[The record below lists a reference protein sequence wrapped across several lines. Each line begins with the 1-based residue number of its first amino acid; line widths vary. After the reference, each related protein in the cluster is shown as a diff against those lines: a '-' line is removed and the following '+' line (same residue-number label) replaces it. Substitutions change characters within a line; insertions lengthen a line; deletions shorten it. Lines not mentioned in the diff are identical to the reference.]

1 MNHAYASIAL
11 FEVQSDK
18 VAIATLSV
26 TTEECVLSGGWL
38 LPLSNLADVKNVLT
52 DKLTL
57 PASTNDETKALIVN
71 LKLNV
76 VNFSD
81 FLRDAGLESKIAIEQ
96 YEEFKAEQPGKR
108 KNLVVPDF
116 YSWPSKIDV
125 LDPKTELKK
134 INMQE
139 SISGTAPEMEQVL
152 AAARLVKFFVEK
164 WISDETERSNRKF
177 VQGEAKLST
186 PLPLSWM
193 H

>member
-81 FLRDAGLESKIAIEQ
+81 FLKDAGLESKIAIEQ

-139 SISGTAPEMEQVL
+139 NISGTAPEMEQVL
-152 AAARLVKFFVEK
+152 SAARLVKFFIEK